1 MNELVNVFSNVYND
15 YAMNE
20 FKKPTNQT
28 TLKHVIERALP
39 FFNPM
44 ILLKCYSNML
54 KLLFIN
60 VRLKNPNFVSEG
72 QRCTETALT
81 DLCMLI

>member
-1 MNELVNVFSNVYND
+1 
-15 YAMNE
+15 
-20 FKKPTNQT
+20 
-28 TLKHVIERALP
+28 
-39 FFNPM
+39 
-44 ILLKCYSNML
+44 ML